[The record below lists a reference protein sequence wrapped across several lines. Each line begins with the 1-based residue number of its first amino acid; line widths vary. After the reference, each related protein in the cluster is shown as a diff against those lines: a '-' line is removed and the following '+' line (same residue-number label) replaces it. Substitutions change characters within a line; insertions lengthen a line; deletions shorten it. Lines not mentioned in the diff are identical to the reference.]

1 MRTDRAP
8 PLRGARPSITGTL
21 IAVEEMSLD
30 VGRAIQELDGRER
43 SDHHG
48 TAVFGPARHNAA
60 VARWFEHRLGARAE
74 RAVIE
79 EGRAEVEGSHA
90 RRIAGDGG
98 GGHRRRN
105 VARTLARS
113 GHSLGD
119 LLRVAL

>member
-8 PLRGARPSITGTL
+8 PLRGAPSITRTL

-74 RAVIE
+74 RA
-79 EGRAEVEGSHA
+79 EVEGSHA

-119 LLRVAL
+119 LLRVALPPHRARR